1 MAEKLNLWQKM
12 SNVMNDVAYLQKD
25 DHVKFNTTNYKAISE
40 EKVTMAVRKAL
51 IKWGLVIMPVTQE
64 HIKEGNLTTVNV
76 DYKIL
81 NIDNPSEYEMITSS
95 GTGVDTQDKGVGKA
109 MTYAYKYMLLR
120 TFAIP
125 TGEDPDRISSA
136 ELDEKEKKEKE
147 KQTPPP
153 KLPPKKQTE
162 PPKKDPTLQKMP
174 PQTPNTI
181 NQVQQKQLFAIAGN
195 EAKIVKDVLLKH
207 NLTQTKEIL
216 ISEYEGF
223 CKEIESAFK
232 VFNGKK

>member
-12 SNVMNDVAYLQKD
+12 SNVMNDVSYLQKD

-51 IKWGLVIMPVTQE
+51 IKWGLIIIPNYQD
-64 HIKEGNLTTVNV
+64 HKKEGNLTTV
-76 DYKIL
+76 DISYKII
-81 NIDNPSEYEMITSS
+81 NIDKPEEFEIIVSS
-95 GTGVDTQDKGVGKA
+95 GTGADSQDKGVGKA

-125 TGEDPDRISSA
+125 TGDDPDKISSA
-136 ELDEKEKKEKE
+136 ELDEKEKKEKA
-147 KQTPPP
+147 KAAPPP
-153 KLPPKKQTE
+153 KTPPKKE
-162 PPKKDPTLQKMP
+162 VPPPKITG
-174 PQTPNTI
+174 I
-181 NQVQQKQLFAIAGN
+181 NQTQQKQLFAIAGN
-195 EAKIVKDVLLKH
+195 EAKIVKDILLKH

-223 CKEIESAFK
+223 CKEVESAFK
-232 VFNGKK
+232 VFKGQK